1 MPSGF
6 LRRVRSVV
14 LTREGCGLTDAQLLE
29 CFTERRDPAAFEAL
43 VRRHGP
49 MVLGVCRRVLG
60 DSHDVEDAFQ
70 AVFLVLV
77 RKAGSIV
84 LRATVGGWL
93 YGVAYRTAV
102 EARNKRGRRRA
113 REKQVDAM
121 PQPTVQSD
129 DTWRELKPLLDR
141 ELSRLPEKFRVPV
154 VLCDLEG
161 LPRRQVA
168 RHLGLPEG
176 TLSSRLHTARRTLA
190 QRLSRYGF
198 GLSGGALAAALTLSA
213 SAAVP
218 APLLVSTVKVAS
230 GEAAAPA
237 AVALAK
243 EVLKTMFL
251 AKLKLA
257 VGAVMVVVAL
267 GAGGVAY
274 QVGGPRAAQAAPEG
288 KPPSE
293 LEALK
298 KENGLLKYNLQLVLE
313 KARALEADVRALKEQ
328 AKAATANS
336 TYLFERIDLNTA
348 GDAVHLRR
356 GGPVNLST
364 TFDTA
369 SARNPDP
376 VQQAEA
382 ALKALRE
389 AKGPEA
395 KRHAAA
401 ALEAAAKRLKEQPQK
416 KPEKPGNKG
425 AGK

>member
-6 LRRVRSVV
+6 LRRVRSAV
-14 LTREGCGLTDAQLLE
+14 LTREGCGLSDAQLLE

-60 DSHDVEDAFQ
+60 ASHDVEDAFQ
-70 AVFLVLV
+70 ATFLVLV

-84 LRATVGGWL
+84 LRETVGGWL
-93 YGVAYRTAV
+93 YGVAYRTAL
-102 EARNKRGRRRA
+102 EARTKRRRRRA
-113 REKQVDAM
+113 REKQVETMPDAAVE
-121 PQPTVQSD
+121 PD
-129 DTWRELKPLLDR
+129 DTWRELKPLLDK

-168 RHLGLPEG
+168 RQLGLPEG
-176 TLSSRLHTARRTLA
+176 TLSSRLHTGRRTLA
-190 QRLSRYGF
+190 QRLSRYGLC
-198 GLSGGALAAALTLSA
+198 LSAGALATALTQRASA
-213 SAAVP
+213 SVP
-218 APLLVSTVKVAS
+218 APLVSSTVKVAS
-230 GEAAAPA
+230 GQAVAAT
-237 AVALAK
+237 AVALSK

-257 VGAVMVVVAL
+257 VGAVMVVAAL

-274 QVGGPRAAQAAPEG
+274 QVSGPRAAQAAPEG
-288 KPPSE
+288 KPPGE

-298 KENGLLKYNLQLVLE
+298 KENELLKYNLQLVLE

-336 TYLFERIDLNTA
+336 KHFFERIHINTV
-348 GDAVHLRR
+348 GDPVNLRR
-356 GGPVNLST
+356 GGPVDLEVAI
-364 TFDTA
+364 DTSN
-369 SARNPDP
+369 SAHQDP
-376 VQQAEA
+376 VQEAEA

-389 AKGPEA
+389 AKDPEA
-395 KRHAAA
+395 RRRAAD
-401 ALEAAAKRLKEQPQK
+401 ALEQAVKKLREQPK
-416 KPEKPGNKG
+416 KPSNTPG
-425 AGK
+425 GK